1 MKTKAQV
8 EKQIENLLQAQAMM
22 EDLPN
27 SALVAGLFCWR
38 ANKRKDFD
46 QYDEEIDD
54 KQLLHRCGSA
64 ACFGGW
70 VAVHPYFRKL
80 GVRPGKSGEP
90 AMEGMLV
97 WDVAHDLFGD
107 SNMFD
112 ANCGGGNGNDRAVVL
127 QRIKNALADRLEE
140 LETAV

>member
-27 SALVAGLFCWR
+27 SALVAGLYCWR
-38 ANKRKDFD
+38 AEKRSGFE
-46 QYDEEIDD
+46 QYDEDIDD
-54 KQLLHRCGSA
+54 EQLLHRCGSA

-80 GVRPGKSGEP
+80 GVRPGKQGEP
-90 AMEGMLV
+90 KMEGRLV
-97 WDVAHDLFGD
+97 WDVARDLFGD

-112 ANCGGGNGNDRAVVL
+112 ANCEGGNWNDRAVVL
-127 QRIKNALADRLEE
+127 RRIKDALDDRLVE